1 MSERYHQQQM
11 EKIQQL
17 SDLKMQLQMA
27 ASEAAVARAEAEK
40 VRQQLDNFLKKRDN
54 ADDGKSSD
62 DSSRRN
68 K

>member
-54 ADDGKSSD
+54 ADDGKSLD